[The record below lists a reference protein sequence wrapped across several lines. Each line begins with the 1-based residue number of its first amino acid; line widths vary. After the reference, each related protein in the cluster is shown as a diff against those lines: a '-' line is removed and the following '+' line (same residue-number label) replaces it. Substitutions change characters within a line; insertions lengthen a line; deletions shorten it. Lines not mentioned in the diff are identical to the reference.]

1 MENDIYKIY
10 HNNIGIAF
18 QWKYTSSKQSRN
30 KIQIVFRN
38 MGFFLTLKEIKQFYK
53 NVFDAKGIKQC
64 NCCNNDVESRNIL
77 VKTPSEKVDIA
88 LNRKELTEVEDL
100 IRGTLFQLDLD
111 NYLNTICKN

>member
-10 HNNIGIAF
+10 HNSIGIAF
-18 QWKYTSSKQSRN
+18 QWKYTTSKQSRN

-53 NVFDAKGIKQC
+53 NVFEAKETKQC
-64 NCCNNDVESRNIL
+64 TCCNNDTETRSIL

-88 LNRKELTEVEDL
+88 VNKKELMEVEDL
-100 IRGTLFQLDLD
+100 IRGTLFQLNLD
-111 NYLNTICKN
+111 DYLNSICKN